1 MTSTPN
7 NSYEDALND
16 SNELLEE
23 LNELQLKH
31 QGETEDQIAIEE
43 ENNRRKEIREKGS
56 HAVLEPQE
64 FGVKENLTELKN
76 AVLGGAR
83 DTASSFI
90 TMPERFT
97 DMANGEMYYKQQK
110 YGSYEPEF
118 NPLGGGLNPETK
130 TWWGQLIRG
139 GVHFGTMAIPIVGW
153 GGAAS
158 KTVGVAGA
166 VSRATIA
173 NPNFIVRGASVGAVQ
188 DLVAE
193 YSQDANGLQ
202 VLRDRF
208 GFVDTP
214 ITTNDDDHPA
224 LKTAKSM
231 FEGLGIGTVADG
243 MTRAIGKAR
252 ARKGKTGN
260 TNSEVLEQ
268 INTVETNRANKAL
281 KAANIQVDTNL
292 RNATRVRLFK
302 KGINFD
308 TLTPAEQVNEMLKV
322 QKADRSGKYS
332 TWSDPSETNEVRA
345 ERKINEKHDDLK
357 SQIQEKALQEDRDPN
372 IRGIRDKE
380 IVNPWQGNPSPT
392 GKPYDVGQTLNRIR
406 REWGAEEGST
416 DGLITSAATE
426 QLAETGLGKKGITPK
441 IAKELLGDARFK
453 RVMENLNSKG
463 RSLQEAYGD
472 AYERFQEVVGG
483 RDAATLE
490 PDEFW
495 GPISRYGSTQGDFE
509 MWSVENILAADLVQE
524 SLFKQLRDRA
534 MVAREVL
541 AITDLNDIDGPTKY
555 IRDNLIVG
563 MEQVKRS
570 KFLTSPEYQDIINT
584 KGGKQQVEAILD
596 QLHVDTKSQVDMMFD
611 VARQSPSDGLLHA
624 MVEAFSMSNNIN
636 NWKDFDGFMRNRLFG
651 RTTEQGIKETGS
663 LIRELQGVM
672 VNSIL
677 SGPKTPLR
685 AIMGTSTATFTR
697 PMAQAIGGTMK
708 YVTSGFTDASVL
720 RQSLA
725 EMNGMIHAIP
735 ESFELFTARL
745 NGYWNGDISTI
756 KSRFAEFS
764 NSDEHWDL
772 MRHWAEGSNATLGEK
787 SAFHLANLAREANN
801 NSYLSYSTKLMA
813 ATDDA
818 FTLILA
824 RGRSRTKAMQ
834 AALDAQ
840 AHGLIP
846 DIGPELIRD
855 YQNRFYNEIFDPL
868 TGTVKESW
876 LSHARGEVTLTKD
889 LSGFGKA
896 LDHLFSQQPALKP
909 FYMFARTGING
920 LELTAKHTPLLNFAV
935 KEFNDIAWAKPDN
948 LSNVAKYGIETA
960 EDLANAKALQNGRL
974 ALGSSIMFMAYQKYL
989 NGEITGNGPT
999 DPQLRRVWQS
1009 TGWIPR
1015 SIKLGGVWVSH
1026 ESIEPFTSLL
1036 SMVADYGDNQRLMG
1050 DEWVEKGILS
1060 HSFIIGKALYSK
1072 TYLQGMTT
1080 LTDLFGRNPRKLEK
1094 IAANISNNMI
1104 PMAGLRNEIGKV
1116 INPYMKELNSGFWEN
1131 IRNRNQTLEML
1142 LGENPLPIKYD
1153 ILTGQPINDWDPLT
1167 RMFNA
1172 ISPIHLNFD
1181 QSPGRKFLFR
1191 SNFDIGLSTYTAPDG
1206 TDLSNNPE
1214 LRSEFQKLIGKQD
1227 LENKLAKLAER
1238 ADVQE
1243 SIAQME
1249 EDITSGRTNRPP
1261 GISAMSYLHNQLIY
1275 DLIHQ
1280 AKRSAWAEMQSN
1292 PAVTLLQGARDLERA
1307 AAYKRKRGRS
1317 RRRSTSQYDQATQ
1330 LLEMTNK

>member
-153 GGAAS
+153 GGAAA

-173 NPNFIVRGASVGAVQ
+173 NPNFIIRGASVGAVQ
-188 DLVAE
+188 DLVSE

-453 RVMENLNSKG
+453 RVMEELNAKG

-483 RDAATLE
+483 RDAGALE

-495 GPISRYGSTQGDFE
+495 KPIARSVSQQGDFE
-509 MWSVENILAADLVQE
+509 MWSVDNILAADLIQE

-541 AITDLNDIDGPTKY
+541 DINDLRGDGGPLSY
-555 IRDNLIVG
+555 IRNNLIVG

-570 KFLTSPEYQDIINT
+570 KYLTSPEYLELINT
-584 KGGKQQVEAILD
+584 KGGKKQVEAILD
-596 QLHVDTKSQVDMMFD
+596 QIHVDTKSQVDMMLD
-611 VARQSPSDGLLHA
+611 VARLSPSDDLLHA
-624 MVEAFSMSNNIN
+624 MIEAFSMSNKIH
-636 NWKDFDGFMRNRLFG
+636 NWQDFDGFMRNRLFG
-651 RTTEQGIKETGS
+651 RTTAQGIKETGAI
-663 LIRELQGVM
+663 IRELQGVM

-685 AIMGTSTATFTR
+685 AIMGTSTAVFTR
-697 PMAQAIGGTMK
+697 PMARTIGGVMHYMGT
-708 YVTSGFTDASVL
+708 GFQDATVL
-720 RQSLA
+720 RESMA
-725 EMNGMIHAIP
+725 ELNAMIHAIP
-735 ESFELFTARL
+735 ESFDLFKSRL

-756 KSRFAEFS
+756 KNRFSEYS
-764 NSDEHWDL
+764 NSDRHWEL
-772 MRHWAEGSNATLGEK
+772 MRYWAESDRSSIGEQA
-787 SAFHLANLAREANN
+787 AFRLANIARETNN
-801 NSYLSYSTKLMA
+801 NSFLSYSTKLMA

-824 RGRSRTKAMQ
+824 RGRSRSKAFQ

-840 AHGLIP
+840 GQGLIP
-846 DIGPELIRD
+846 DISPELIRS
-855 YQNRFYNEIFDPL
+855 YQDRFYYEIFDPS
-868 TGTVKESW
+868 TATVKENW
-876 LSHARGEVTLTKD
+876 LQHARSEVTLTKD
-889 LSGFGKA
+889 LSGWGKA
-896 LDHLFSQQPALKP
+896 LDQLFAQQPLIKP
-909 FYMFARTGING
+909 LYLFARTGING
-920 LELTAKHTPLLNFAV
+920 LELTAKHTPGLNFLV
-935 KEFNDIAWAKPDN
+935 KEFNEIAFANPKD
-948 LSNVAKYGIETA
+948 LSSVAKYGIENA
-960 EDLANAKALQNGRL
+960 RDLANAKALQNGRL
-974 ALGSSIMFMAYQKYL
+974 ALGSSIIFMAGQKYM
-989 NGEITGNGPT
+989 NGELTGNGPVDVKT
-999 DPQLRRVWQS
+999 RSAWLAA
-1009 TGWIPR
+1009 GWKPR
-1015 SIKLGGVWVSH
+1015 SIKLGSVWVSH
-1026 ESIEPFTSLL
+1026 ESMEPFTTMMSTV
-1036 SMVADYGDNQRLMG
+1036 SDYFDNQHLTG
-1050 DEWVEKGILS
+1050 DEWIEKGLLS
-1060 HSFIIGKALYSK
+1060 HALVIGKGMISK
-1072 TYLQGMTT
+1072 TYLQGMTS
-1080 LTDLFGRNPRKLEK
+1080 LTDLFGRDPKALEK
-1094 IAANISNNMI
+1094 IAANMVNNYI
-1104 PMAGLRNEIGKV
+1104 PLAGLRNEIGKV
-1116 INPYMKELNSGFWEN
+1116 INPHMKELNSGFWEH
-1131 IRNRNQTLEML
+1131 IRNRNQLFEVVA
-1142 LGENPLPIKYD
+1142 GKGGLPTKYD
-1153 ILTGQPINDWDPLT
+1153 ILTGMPINDWDPLT
-1167 RMFNA
+1167 RMYNA
-1172 ISPIHLNFD
+1172 ISPIQLNFD
-1181 QSPGRKFLFR
+1181 QSPGRKLLFR
-1191 SNFDIGLSTYTAPDG
+1191 SGYNLSMSVMTAPDG
-1206 TDLSNNPE
+1206 TPLDDDPRI
-1214 LRSEFQKLIGKQD
+1214 RSKYQQLIGLQNIERE
-1227 LENKLAKLAER
+1227 LEKLSLRPDVQASLAEME
-1238 ADVQE
+1238 AD
-1243 SIAQME
+1243 IA
-1249 EDITSGRTNRPP
+1249 SGKARRPP
-1261 GISAMSYLHNQLIY
+1261 GINIMSYKHNQLIAKV
-1275 DLIHQ
+1275 LRQ
-1280 AKRSAWAEMQSN
+1280 ARKRAWAQLQSDVDVQILRGAYKQEQAANRSRKVGNYKQSN
-1292 PAVTLLQGARDLERA
+1292 IQFDR
-1307 AAYKRKRGRS
+1307 
-1317 RRRSTSQYDQATQ
+1317 ATQ
-1330 LLEMTNK
+1330 LLEMKNK